1 MKYGLLIFVLVFL
14 GCSKDEANIPTPND
28 LKGKWIELET
38 RTDTLSFE
46 SLDNTEVLNL
56 QRGKEMKDGYLLPKS
71 GSGPYVYKLSEGK
84 ISLLW
89 MLSSDASF
97 KDYDFKVLGNRLNI
111 GNFYGSAS
119 GENLVFEK
127 LD

>member
-1 MKYGLLIFVLVFL
+1 MLLFL
-14 GCSKDEANIPTPND
+14 SCLFIGCSKDEVNIPTSND

-38 RTDTLSFE
+38 RMDTLFFE
-46 SLDNTEVLNL
+46 SLDNFEILNL
-56 QRGKEMKDGYLLPKS
+56 HRGKEMKDGNLLPKS
-71 GSGPYVYKLSEGK
+71 GSGPYVYKLAEGK

-89 MLSSDASF
+89 MLSSDSSF
-97 KDYDFKVLGNRLNI
+97 KEYDFKIIGNRLNI

-119 GENLVFEK
+119 GETLVFEK